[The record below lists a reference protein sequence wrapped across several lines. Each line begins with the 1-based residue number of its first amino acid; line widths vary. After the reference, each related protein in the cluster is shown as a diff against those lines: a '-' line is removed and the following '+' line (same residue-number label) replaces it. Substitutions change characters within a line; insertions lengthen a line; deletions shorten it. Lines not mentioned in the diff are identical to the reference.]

1 MYKIKTLIIDDEVL
15 ARDLLRNFLEKDER
29 IEIVGES
36 SNGYEG
42 LLAIGKLNPDLVFL
56 DIQMPKINGFEMLE
70 LLINP
75 PVIIFSTAYD
85 QYAIKAFEANA
96 VDYLLKPY
104 PPERVTNALNKA
116 VEKINSGK
124 KASEI
129 PQLINKHDEESGNIN
144 RIIVKSGRKIHIIP
158 VDLVYYIESQ
168 DDFVMIY
175 CKEGHF
181 MKLKTMKYF
190 ETHLDSQQ
198 FVRIHRSYIVNVSQ
212 ISEIQQYEKE
222 SWMILTKQGAK
233 IKVSKAGYINLKEML
248 MI

>member
-1 MYKIKTLIIDDEVL
+1 MEKIKTLIIDDEAL
-15 ARDLLRNFLEKDER
+15 ARDLLRNFLSRDER
-29 IEIVGES
+29 VEIIGEC

-70 LLINP
+70 LLTNT

-104 PPERVTNALNKA
+104 PPERVKSALNKA
-116 VEKINSGK
+116 ADKISSKSAGT
-124 KASEI
+124 EI
-129 PQLINKHDEESGNIN
+129 GNLISSHDEDTGIIN

-158 VDLVYYIESQ
+158 VESVYYIESQ

-190 ETHLDSQQ
+190 ETHLDNQQ

-212 ISEIQQYEKE
+212 IAEIQQYEKE
-222 SWMILTKQGAK
+222 SWIILTKQGAK
-233 IKVSKAGYINLKEML
+233 IKVSKAGYINLKEKL
-248 MI
+248 KI

>member
-1 MYKIKTLIIDDEVL
+1 MEKIKTLIIDDESL
-15 ARDLLRNFLEKDER
+15 ARDLLRNYLSRDER

-36 SNGYEG
+36 GNGFEG
-42 LLAIGKLNPDLVFL
+42 LLAINELKPDLVFL

-70 LLINP
+70 LLSNP

-85 QYAIKAFEANA
+85 QYAIKAFESNA

-104 PPERVTNALNKA
+104 PPERVVAALNKA
-116 VEKINSGK
+116 VGKLITKESDGEIQKLVNS
-124 KASEI
+124 
-129 PQLINKHDEESGNIN
+129 HDEEAGLIN

-158 VDLVYYIESQ
+158 VESVYYIESQ

-181 MKLKTMKYF
+181 MKQKTMKFF
-190 ETHLDSQQ
+190 ETHLDNQQ
-198 FVRIHRSYIVNVSQ
+198 FVRIHRSYLLNLSQ

-222 SWMILTKQGAK
+222 SWIVLTKQGAK
-233 IKVSKAGYINLKEML
+233 IKMSKAGYTNLKGKL
-248 MI
+248 KI